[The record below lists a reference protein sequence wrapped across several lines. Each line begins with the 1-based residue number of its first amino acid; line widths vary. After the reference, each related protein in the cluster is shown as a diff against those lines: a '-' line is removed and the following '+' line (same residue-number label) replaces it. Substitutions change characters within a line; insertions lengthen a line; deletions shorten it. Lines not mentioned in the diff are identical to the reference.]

1 MARKCNSR
9 GCGFYLPDRYPL
21 DKCPWHMAPGS
32 GPVKIAA
39 ALTIAAAGFG
49 GGFAYKKFRRYLDKK
64 KLRKERESIA
74 KAAGVRAGNN
84 QKPNRLRANGAS
96 LKSGRARGKNPQ
108 RSRSENRLN
117 RRLARTGPELF
128 KSTDRVGM
136 ARGVAT
142 ALSGRSP

>member
-49 GGFAYKKFRRYLDKK
+49 GGFAYKKFRKYLDKK
-64 KLRKERESIA
+64 KLRKEQRKRQASAPEQSKA
-74 KAAGVRAGNN
+74 TSAARKRSVTQKRTRTRKRSATKSKRKAAEPKVS
-84 QKPNRLRANGAS
+84 QDVS
-96 LKSGRARGKNPQ
+96 
-108 RSRSENRLN
+108 
-117 RRLARTGPELF
+117 
-128 KSTDRVGM
+128 
-136 ARGVAT
+136 
-142 ALSGRSP
+142 